1 MIPIVRT
8 RSITVSS
15 SYSGD
20 ANGVFMSIWHDNADS
35 AGGSDTAYK
44 LSDTYVCVCVRVCVC
59 VCVCV
64 HMYIYIYIQKYMQNA
79 NGKKQW
85 LYCS

>member
-44 LSDTYVCVCVRVCVC
+44 LSDTYVCVCVCVCLC

-64 HMYIYIYIQKYMQNA
+64 HMYIYIQKYMQNA

>member
-44 LSDTYVCVCVRVCVC
+44 LSDTYVCVCVCLCVF

-64 HMYIYIYIQKYMQNA
+64 HMYIYIYTKIYAERQR
-79 NGKKQW
+79 
-85 LYCS
+85 